1 MGGFKVAKLGAQLGK
16 MSDSMQRANA
26 EREKAMQRA
35 NQAESAA
42 REMPDQ
48 SGGDSGDV
56 IHLEKELAKARAELV
71 RSNRNWERRFAVLRA
86 SLHEIKDES
95 YIRKRI
101 EVLPM
106 SLHTA
111 KVEYRNNNMSSS
123 NNPNFPMRDVGRIKK
138 VPFKFCK
145 NYSVHS

>member
-1 MGGFKVAKLGAQLGK
+1 MAKLGAQLGK

-35 NQAESAA
+35 NQAENATK
-42 REMPDQ
+42 EVPDKQ
-48 SGGDSGDV
+48 GGDSGDV
-56 IHLEKELAKARAELV
+56 IQLEKELAKARADLA
-71 RSNRNWERRFAVLRA
+71 RANRNWERRFAVLRA
-86 SLHEIKDES
+86 SLHEIKDEA

-111 KVEYRNNNMSSS
+111 KVMC
-123 NNPNFPMRDVGRIKK
+123 
-138 VPFKFCK
+138 KFF
-145 NYSVHS
+145 

>member
-1 MGGFKVAKLGAQLGK
+1 MAKLGAQLGK

-35 NQAESAA
+35 NQVENSAKTQ
-42 REMPDQ
+42 PDSQ
-48 SGGDSGDV
+48 SGGGGDV
-56 IHLEKELAKARAELV
+56 IELEKELAKARAELA
-71 RSNRNWERRFAVLRA
+71 RANRNWERRFAVLRA
-86 SLHEIKDES
+86 SLHEIKDEA

-111 KVEYRNNNMSSS
+111 KV
-123 NNPNFPMRDVGRIKK
+123 GI
-138 VPFKFCK
+138 
-145 NYSVHS
+145 SVSGHR

>member
-1 MGGFKVAKLGAQLGK
+1 MAKLGAQLGK

-35 NQAESAA
+35 NQAENAA
-42 REMPDQ
+42 KEKPDQ

-56 IHLEKELAKARAELV
+56 IQLEKELAKARAELS
-71 RSNRNWERRFAVLRA
+71 RANRNWERRFAVLRA
-86 SLHEIKDES
+86 SLHEIKDEA

-111 KVEYRNNNMSSS
+111 KVEYRNQNSS
-123 NNPNFPMRDVGRIKK
+123 NNPNFPIRDVGRIKK
-138 VPFKFCK
+138 VLFSF
-145 NYSVHS
+145 